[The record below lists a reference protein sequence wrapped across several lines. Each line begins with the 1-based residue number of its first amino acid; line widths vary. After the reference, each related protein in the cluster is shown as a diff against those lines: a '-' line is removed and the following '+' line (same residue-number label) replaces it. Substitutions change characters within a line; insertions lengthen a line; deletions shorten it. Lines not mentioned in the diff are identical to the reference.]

1 MRERDGIRDMNGRFV
16 PQQELKYR
24 RTNKGRKKV
33 GLCNCCKTNTIPRNR
48 FYCDN
53 CRSWV
58 QAMKSRQQSK
68 IQTMKSKMQR
78 YDEIFE
84 GSNPGNV
91 MQMLKSFKKY
101 KSSSDHYRKKC
112 EVILEKYQQLCEEL
126 EMVTMGEVPVFKLQS
141 NSIALRAQEEPIRQ
155 EELLEAPMVC
165 RVPNY

>member
-1 MRERDGIRDMNGRFV
+1 LRDRDGIRDMNGKFV

-24 RTNKGRKKV
+24 RTSKGRRKV

-58 QAMKSRQQSK
+58 QSVKSRQQLK
-68 IQTMKSKMQR
+68 LQTMKSKVQK
-78 YDEIFE
+78 YLEIFE

-91 MQMLKSFKKY
+91 MQMLGSFKRY

-112 EVILEKYQQLCEEL
+112 EVILKAYNEL
-126 EMVTMGEVPVFKLQS
+126 LEQSAMGEAFVFKMQS
-141 NSIALRAQEEPIRQ
+141 NSVALQTQENPIRQ
-155 EELLEAPMVC
+155 GRILESPMVC
-165 RVPNY
+165 EVPNY